1 MPICGTDCCARCPK
15 LESCG
20 GCEKVNGHPFGGTC
34 VAAECIRREGM
45 EAFQALKRTL
55 IREIN
60 ALNIPGL
67 QVNDLYLLSG
77 EYLNLKYPLP
87 SGKTV
92 QLLDDRKV
100 YLGNQ
105 IEIAGSDRCYGVVA
119 DESNLLVST
128 YECGGSQPEILL
140 YKSRK

>member
-1 MPICGTDCCARCPK
+1 MPICGTDCCTRCPK

-45 EAFQALKRTL
+45 EAFQVMKKTL
-55 IREIN
+55 IEEIN
-60 ALNIPGL
+60 ALNLPCP

-77 EYLNLKYPLP
+77 EYVNLKYPLP
-87 SGKTV
+87 NGKTV

-105 IEIAGSDRCYGVVA
+105 VEIAGSARCYGVVA
-119 DESNLLVST
+119 DEAYLLVST
-128 YECGGSQPEILL
+128 YGCGGSQPEIVL

>member
-1 MPICGTDCCARCPK
+1 MPICRTDCCARCPK

-45 EAFQALKRTL
+45 EAFQVMKKTL
-55 IREIN
+55 IEEIN
-60 ALNIPGL
+60 ALNLPCL
-67 QVNDLYLLSG
+67 RVNDLYLLSG
-77 EYLNLKYPLP
+77 EYVNLKYPLP
-87 SGKTV
+87 NGKTV

-105 IEIAGSDRCYGVVA
+105 VEIAGSARYYGVVA
-119 DESNLLVST
+119 DEAYLLVST
-128 YECGGSQPEILL
+128 YGCGGSQPEIVL

>member
-1 MPICGTDCCARCPK
+1 MPICGTDCCSRCPK
-15 LESCG
+15 RESCG

-45 EAFQALKRTL
+45 EAFQVMKKTL
-55 IREIN
+55 IEEIN
-60 ALNIPGL
+60 ALNLPCP

-77 EYLNLKYPLP
+77 EYVNLKYPLP
-87 SGKTV
+87 NGKTV

-105 IEIAGSDRCYGVVA
+105 VEIAGSDCCYGVVA
-119 DESNLLVST
+119 DESYLLVST
-128 YECGGSQPEILL
+128 YGCGGSQPEIVL

>member
-34 VAAECIRREGM
+34 VAAECVRREGM
-45 EAFQALKRTL
+45 EAFQLMKKTL
-55 IREIN
+55 IEEIN
-60 ALNIPGL
+60 ILNLPGL

-77 EYLNLKYPLP
+77 EYVNLKYQLP
-87 SGKTV
+87 NGKTV

-105 IEIAGSDRCYGVVA
+105 VENAGSERCYGVVA
-119 DESNLLVST
+119 DESYLLVST
-128 YECGGSQPEILL
+128 YGCGGEQPEIVL

>member
-1 MPICGTDCCARCPK
+1 MSICGTDCCTRCPK

-20 GCEKVNGHPFGGTC
+20 GCERVNGHPFGGTC
-34 VAAECIRREGM
+34 IAAECIRKEGM
-45 EAFQALKRTL
+45 EAFQVLKRTL
-55 IREIN
+55 MVEIN

-77 EYLNLKYPLP
+77 EYVNLKYPLP
-87 SGKTV
+87 NGKTV

-105 IEIAGSDRCYGVVA
+105 VEIAGSDRCYGVVA
-119 DESNLLVST
+119 DEAYLLVST
-128 YECGGSQPEILL
+128 YGCGGEQPEIVL

>member
-1 MPICGTDCCARCPK
+1 MPICRTDCCARCPK

-45 EAFQALKRTL
+45 EAFQVMKKTL
-55 IREIN
+55 IEEIN
-60 ALNIPGL
+60 ALNLPCL
-67 QVNDLYLLSG
+67 RVNDLYLLSG
-77 EYLNLKYPLP
+77 EYVNLKYLLP
-87 SGKTV
+87 NGKTV

-105 IEIAGSDRCYGVVA
+105 VEIAGSARCYGVVA
-119 DESNLLVST
+119 DEAYLLVST
-128 YECGGSQPEILL
+128 YGCGGSQPEIVL

>member
-1 MPICGTDCCARCPK
+1 
-15 LESCG
+15 
-20 GCEKVNGHPFGGTC
+20 
-34 VAAECIRREGM
+34 M
-45 EAFQALKRTL
+45 EAFQVLKRTL
-55 IREIN
+55 MGEIN

-77 EYLNLKYPLP
+77 EYVNLKYPLP

-119 DESNLLVST
+119 DESYLLVST
-128 YECGGSQPEILL
+128 YGCGGSQPEIVL

>member
-45 EAFQALKRTL
+45 EAFQVMKKTL
-55 IREIN
+55 IEEIN
-60 ALNIPGL
+60 ALNLPCP

-77 EYLNLKYPLP
+77 EYVNLKYPLP
-87 SGKTV
+87 NGKTV

-105 IEIAGSDRCYGVVA
+105 VEIAGSDRCYGVVA
-119 DESNLLVST
+119 DESYLLVST
-128 YECGGSQPEILL
+128 YGCGGSQPEIVL

>member
-1 MPICGTDCCARCPK
+1 MPICGTDCCAQCPK
-15 LESCG
+15 RESCG

-45 EAFQALKRTL
+45 EAFRVMKKTL
-55 IREIN
+55 IEEIN
-60 ALNIPGL
+60 ALNISGL

-77 EYLNLKYPLP
+77 EYVNLKYLLP
-87 SGKTV
+87 NGKTV

-105 IEIAGSDRCYGVVA
+105 VEIAGSDRCYGVVA
-119 DESNLLVST
+119 HEAYLLVST
-128 YECGGSQPEILL
+128 YGCGGSQPEIVL

>member
-1 MPICGTDCCARCPK
+1 MPICRTDCCARCPK

-45 EAFQALKRTL
+45 EAFQVMKKTL
-55 IREIN
+55 IEEIN
-60 ALNIPGL
+60 ALNLPCL
-67 QVNDLYLLSG
+67 RVNDLYLLSG
-77 EYLNLKYPLP
+77 EYVNLKYPLP
-87 SGKTV
+87 NGKTV

-105 IEIAGSDRCYGVVA
+105 VEIAGSARCYGVVA
-119 DESNLLVST
+119 DEAYLLVST
-128 YECGGSQPEILL
+128 YGCGGSQPEIVL